1 MIDLNLKKMLPII
14 MTAVIFATT
23 IIIASTKKAQSPAI
37 SNVNSNYDISDSTPD
52 TINSDTEMRGVW
64 ITYMEL
70 SMENEEDKS
79 EKRFREKFKEI
90 VVNCKN
96 FGFNTLIVQVR
107 PFCDALYKSDYFPWS
122 HILTG
127 NQGENPNYD
136 PLKIMCE
143 ICNTYNLE
151 IHAWI
156 NPYRVSLNETPSE
169 FSNDN
174 PYVADNSI
182 AIETKSGI
190 ILDPSSEKARKLIVD
205 GVLEII
211 RNYDIDAIQ
220 FDDYFYPTDIE
231 DNDSTQYSNYVEL
244 IGESNSMNIDYWRE
258 ANVNM
263 LICEVYKAI
272 HLESDTV
279 KFGISPQGN
288 IDNNKKLYADVK
300 SWCSCRGF
308 VDYICPQIYFSLE
321 NPSLTFEDSLK
332 SWTSLEYDDN
342 VELYVGLAGYKAG
355 SDKDSGT
362 WLESDEILA
371 QEYDIIKNNETVKG
385 FMLYSYSSILDDTSQ
400 YEMANLKDKLN

>member
-23 IIIASTKKAQSPAI
+23 IIIASTKEAQSPAI

-263 LICEVYKAI
+263 LVCEVYKAI

-332 SWTSLEYDDN
+332 SWTSLEYDDK
-342 VELYVGLAGYKAG
+342 VDLYVGLAGYKAG

>member
-37 SNVNSNYDISDSTPD
+37 SNVNTNYDISDSTPD
-52 TINSDTEMRGVW
+52 TINSNTEMRGVW

-70 SMENEEDKS
+70 SMENEENKS

-96 FGFNTLIVQVR
+96 FGFNTLIIQVR

-169 FSNDN
+169 FSKDN
-174 PYVADNSI
+174 PYIADNSI
-182 AIETKSGI
+182 AIETNSGI

-263 LICEVYKAI
+263 LVCEVYKAI

-400 YEMANLKDKLN
+400 YEIANLKDKLN

>member
-52 TINSDTEMRGVW
+52 TINSNTEMRGVW

-332 SWTSLEYDDN
+332 SWTSLEYDDK
-342 VELYVGLAGYKAG
+342 VDLYVGLAGYKAG

>member
-52 TINSDTEMRGVW
+52 TINSNTEMRGVW

-96 FGFNTLIVQVR
+96 FGFNTLIIQVR

-169 FSNDN
+169 FSKDN
-174 PYVADNSI
+174 PYIADNSI
-182 AIETKSGI
+182 AIETNSGI

-332 SWTSLEYDDN
+332 SWTSLEYDDK
-342 VELYVGLAGYKAG
+342 VDLYVGLAGYKAG

-400 YEMANLKDKLN
+400 YEIANLKDKLN

>member
-263 LICEVYKAI
+263 LVCEVYKAI

-332 SWTSLEYDDN
+332 SWTSLEYDDK
-342 VELYVGLAGYKAG
+342 VDLYVGLAGYKAG

>member
-52 TINSDTEMRGVW
+52 TINSNTEMRGVW

-96 FGFNTLIVQVR
+96 FGFNTLIIQVR

-342 VELYVGLAGYKAG
+342 VDLYVGLAGYKAG

-400 YEMANLKDKLN
+400 YEIANLKDKLN

>member
-1 MIDLNLKKMLPII
+1 MNLKKMLPII

-23 IIIASTKKAQSPAI
+23 IIIASTKEAQSPAI

-52 TINSDTEMRGVW
+52 TINSNTEMRGVW

-174 PYVADNSI
+174 PYIADNSI

-263 LICEVYKAI
+263 LVCEVYKAI

-342 VELYVGLAGYKAG
+342 VDLYVGLAGYKAG
-355 SDKDSGT
+355 SNKDSGT

-400 YEMANLKDKLN
+400 YEIANLKDKLN

>member
-90 VVNCKN
+90 AVNCKN
-96 FGFNTLIVQVR
+96 FGFNTLIIQVR

-300 SWCSCRGF
+300 SLCSCRGF

-332 SWTSLEYDDN
+332 SWTSLEYDDK
-342 VELYVGLAGYKAG
+342 VDLYVGLAGYKAG

-400 YEMANLKDKLN
+400 YEIANLKDKLN

>member
-332 SWTSLEYDDN
+332 SWTSLEYDDK
-342 VELYVGLAGYKAG
+342 VDLYVGLAGYKAG

-371 QEYDIIKNNETVKG
+371 QEYDTIKNNETVKG

>member
-52 TINSDTEMRGVW
+52 TINSNTEMRGVW

-70 SMENEEDKS
+70 SMENEENKS

-96 FGFNTLIVQVR
+96 FGFNTLIIQVR

-169 FSNDN
+169 FSKDN
-174 PYVADNSI
+174 PYIADNSI

-272 HLESDTV
+272 HSESDTV

>member
-90 VVNCKN
+90 AVNCKN
-96 FGFNTLIVQVR
+96 FGFNTLIIQVR

-169 FSNDN
+169 FSKDN
-174 PYVADNSI
+174 PYIADNSI
-182 AIETKSGI
+182 AIETNSGI

-263 LICEVYKAI
+263 LVCEVYKAI

-400 YEMANLKDKLN
+400 YEIANLKDKLN

>member
-23 IIIASTKKAQSPAI
+23 IIIASTKEAQSPAI

-96 FGFNTLIVQVR
+96 FGFNTLIIQVR

-332 SWTSLEYDDN
+332 SWTSLEYDDK
-342 VELYVGLAGYKAG
+342 VDLYVGLAGYKAG

-400 YEMANLKDKLN
+400 YEIANLKDKLN

>member
-52 TINSDTEMRGVW
+52 TINSNTEMRGVW

-96 FGFNTLIVQVR
+96 FGFNTLIIQVR

-272 HLESDTV
+272 HSESDTV

-332 SWTSLEYDDN
+332 SWTSLEYDDK
-342 VELYVGLAGYKAG
+342 VDLYVGLAGYKAG

>member
-52 TINSDTEMRGVW
+52 TINSNTEMRGVW

-70 SMENEEDKS
+70 SMENEENKS

-90 VVNCKN
+90 AVNCKN
-96 FGFNTLIVQVR
+96 FGFNTLIIQVR

-174 PYVADNSI
+174 PYIADSSI

-272 HLESDTV
+272 HSESDTV

-321 NPSLTFEDSLK
+321 NPSLTFEESLK
-332 SWTSLEYDDN
+332 SWTSFEYDDN
-342 VELYVGLAGYKAG
+342 VDLYVGLAGYKAG

-400 YEMANLKDKLN
+400 YEIANLKDKLS

>member
-52 TINSDTEMRGVW
+52 TINSNTEMRGVW

-96 FGFNTLIVQVR
+96 FGFNTLIIQVR

-127 NQGENPNYD
+127 KQGENPNYD
-136 PLKIMCE
+136 PLEIMCE

-182 AIETKSGI
+182 AIETNSGI

-231 DNDSTQYSNYVEL
+231 DNDSTQYSKYVEL

-272 HLESDTV
+272 HSESDTV

-342 VELYVGLAGYKAG
+342 VDLYVGLAGYKAG
-355 SDKDSGT
+355 SNKDSGT

-400 YEMANLKDKLN
+400 YEIANLKDKLN

>member
-23 IIIASTKKAQSPAI
+23 IIIASTKEAQSPAI

-263 LICEVYKAI
+263 LVCEVYKAI

-332 SWTSLEYDDN
+332 SWTSLEYDDK
-342 VELYVGLAGYKAG
+342 VDLYVGLAGYKAG

-400 YEMANLKDKLN
+400 YEIANLKDKLN

>member
-52 TINSDTEMRGVW
+52 TINSNTEMRGVW

-332 SWTSLEYDDN
+332 SWTSLEYDDK
-342 VELYVGLAGYKAG
+342 VDLYVGLAGYKAG

-400 YEMANLKDKLN
+400 YEIANLKDKLN

>member
-23 IIIASTKKAQSPAI
+23 IIIASTKEAQSPAI

-332 SWTSLEYDDN
+332 SWTSLEYDDK
-342 VELYVGLAGYKAG
+342 VDLYVGLAGYKAG

-400 YEMANLKDKLN
+400 YEIANLKDKLN

>member
-52 TINSDTEMRGVW
+52 TINSNTEMRGVW

-174 PYVADNSI
+174 PYIADNSI

-263 LICEVYKAI
+263 LVCEVYKAI

-342 VELYVGLAGYKAG
+342 VDLYVGLAGYKAG
-355 SDKDSGT
+355 SNKDSGT

-400 YEMANLKDKLN
+400 YEIANLKDKLN